1 MEALQLD
8 AQDYVFPVEARN
20 IFENKNI
27 IKALLLVALII
38 FLFFFTLYN
47 MSNGILNRPL

>member
-27 IKALLLVALII
+27 IKAIHASQHTQRNYDLEKKFRLKI
-38 FLFFFTLYN
+38 
-47 MSNGILNRPL
+47 